1 MKIIKVINK
10 NGVYCTPK
18 LDITISEWKEML
30 LNEDMNIDPEVT
42 DYREV

>member
-1 MKIIKVINK
+1 MLSETIIMV
-10 NGVYCTPK
+10 V
-18 LDITISEWKEML
+18 SML

>member
-1 MKIIKVINK
+1 MLSETIIMAV
-10 NGVYCTPK
+10 
-18 LDITISEWKEML
+18 SML

>member
-1 MKIIKVINK
+1 MLAETIIMAV
-10 NGVYCTPK
+10 
-18 LDITISEWKEML
+18 SML

>member
-1 MKIIKVINK
+1 MLAEAIIMMV
-10 NGVYCTPK
+10 
-18 LDITISEWKEML
+18 SML

>member
-1 MKIIKVINK
+1 MLAEAIIMAV
-10 NGVYCTPK
+10 
-18 LDITISEWKEML
+18 SML